1 MFSTR
6 VEELAMAEVLLF
18 HHVQGL
24 TDGVLEFAEALRNWG
39 HTVHTPDLFNGNTF
53 DSIDAGS
60 AYVDSVG
67 FDVLLQRGMASAEP
81 LSPELVYVGFSFGVV
96 PAQALAQTRAGCR
109 AAVLIEACI
118 PVSEFGSWPSGVP
131 VQIHGMA
138 DDPFFGGEGDID
150 SARDL
155 VRIASS
161 HANAELF
168 LYEGDRHLFSDS
180 SLDSFDPIA
189 SAELR
194 ARLHQFLAD
203 L

>member
-1 MFSTR
+1 
-6 VEELAMAEVLLF
+6 MAEVLLF

-24 TDGVLEFAEALRNWG
+24 TEGVVEFADALRQSG
-39 HTVHTPDLFNGNTF
+39 HLVHTPDLFGGLRFGT
-53 DSIDAGS
+53 IAAGLEHVR
-60 AYVDSVG
+60 ALG
-67 FDVLLQRGMASAEP
+67 FETIVQRGHTAAG
-81 LSPELVYVGFSFGVV
+81 ELTSQVVYCGFSMGVL
-96 PAQALAQTRAGCR
+96 PAQSLAQTRNGCVG
-109 AAVLIEACI
+109 AIFIESCV

-131 VQIHGMA
+131 VQIHGMG

-150 SARDL
+150 AAREL

-168 LYEGDRHLFSDS
+168 VYQGDRHLFSDS

-194 ARLHQFLAD
+194 ERVTRFLAG